1 MVAAWISY
9 DDSLVQRVA
18 RRMADLDVRLND
30 ADRLGLP
37 LLEGTPLRPHL
48 DHADVVL
55 FLSVQDAEGLPFGQC
70 REGAEGLLEHG
81 LWVGDLDEVC
91 GLRLQLDEAPLLDG
105 RALEVHDVALVQVH
119 VLHHPKGEVDHALL
133 YACQ

>member
-37 LLEGTPLRPHL
+37 LLEGTPLWPHL

-55 FLSVQDAEGLPFGQC
+55 FLVVQDAEGLPFGQC